1 MSEGYNL
8 LISAG
13 VQRCLAEYD
22 VRSAGVVDRKMRLR
36 TGIHELDEMLCG
48 GFLPGDA
55 VLLAGGAGTG
65 KTTLALQHLVNGAT
79 QFGENGIYVTFE
91 QLPNQIYRDSQS
103 LGWDIRK
110 LEDENKFRLICTSP
124 NILLE
129 DSGGESILSEPIKEI
144 HARRIVVD
152 SLSHLAMYTGHAEL
166 RRELYRLIMLLKAKG
181 LGSLLIWESGDSSD
195 PSKALPDG
203 GISFLVDSIVS
214 LKHVE
219 IESTV
224 RKALVVWKMRGSDH
238 DKRLRQY
245 EITLHGIEVSAPFLN
260 YEGLL
265 TGSPRRSMTEEAAN
279 NWAMAFAKNK
289 QKHS

>member
-1 MSEGYNL
+1 M
-8 LISAG
+8 
-13 VQRCLAEYD
+13 AEYD

>member
-1 MSEGYNL
+1 MADRVRGRVAGKDRSE
-8 LISAG
+8 
-13 VQRCLAEYD
+13 
-22 VRSAGVVDRKMRLR
+22 KMRLR
-36 TGIHELDEMLCG
+36 TGIHELDDMLRG

-65 KTTLALQHLVNGAT
+65 KTTLAIQHLVNGAT

-110 LEDENKFRLICTSP
+110 LEDEDKFRLICTSP

-129 DSGGESILSEPIKEI
+129 NGGGENILSEPIKEI
-144 HARRIVVD
+144 NAQRIVVD
-152 SLSHLAMYTGHAEL
+152 SLSHLAMFTSHDDL

-181 LGSLLIWESGDSSD
+181 LGSLLIWENDERSD
-195 PSKALPDG
+195 QSKVLSDG
-203 GISFLVDSIVS
+203 GISFLVDCIVS
-214 LKHVE
+214 LKPVE
-219 IESTV
+219 IESTI
-224 RKALVVWKMRGSDH
+224 RNALVVWKMRGSDH

-245 EITLHGIEVSAPFLN
+245 EITSHGVEVSAPFSD

-265 TGSPRRSMTEEAAN
+265 TGSPRRSMTEDAAN

>member
-1 MSEGYNL
+1 
-8 LISAG
+8 
-13 VQRCLAEYD
+13 LAEYD

>member
-1 MSEGYNL
+1 MVTIFSYRRESSDSWPSKKFQVAGKGRSE
-8 LISAG
+8 
-13 VQRCLAEYD
+13 
-22 VRSAGVVDRKMRLR
+22 KMRQR
-36 TGIHELDEMLCG
+36 TGVNELDEMLRG

-55 VLLAGGAGTG
+55 VLLTGGAGSG

-79 QFGENGIYVTFE
+79 RFGENGIYVTFE
-91 QLPNQIYRDSQS
+91 QLPTQIYRDGQS
-103 LGWDIRK
+103 LGWDLRK

-129 DSGGESILSEPIKEI
+129 DGGGENLLSEPIKEV
-144 HARRIVVD
+144 HAQRIVVD
-152 SLSHLAMYTGHAEL
+152 SLSHLAMFTSKDDL

-181 LGSLLIWESGDSSD
+181 LGSLLIWESSGSSD
-195 PSKALPDG
+195 PSKSLPDG
-203 GISFLVDSIVS
+203 GISFLVDGIVS
-214 LKHVE
+214 LKPVE

-224 RKALVVWKMRGSDH
+224 RRALVVWKLRGSDH

-245 EITLHGIEVSAPFLN
+245 EITSHGIDVSAPFSN

-289 QKHS
+289 QTHS

>member
-1 MSEGYNL
+1 MAGRVRGRVAGKGRSE
-8 LISAG
+8 
-13 VQRCLAEYD
+13 
-22 VRSAGVVDRKMRLR
+22 KMRLR
-36 TGIHELDEMLCG
+36 TGIHELDHMVCG

-79 QFGENGIYVTFE
+79 EFGENGIYVTFE
-91 QLPNQIYRDSQS
+91 QLPDQIYRDSQS

-110 LEDENKFRLICTSP
+110 LEDEDKFRLICTSP

-129 DSGGESILSEPIKEI
+129 DSGRENILSEPIKEI
-144 HARRIVVD
+144 QAQRIVVD
-152 SLSHLAMYTGHAEL
+152 SLSHLAMYTGHDDL

-181 LGSLLIWESGDSSD
+181 LSSLLIWESSDSPD
-195 PSKALPDG
+195 QSKASPDG
-203 GISFLVDSIVS
+203 GISFLVDAIVS
-214 LKHVE
+214 LKQVE

-245 EITLHGIEVSAPFLN
+245 EITSQGIEVSAPFSN

-265 TGSPRRSMTEEAAN
+265 TGSPRRSMTEEAAD

>member
-1 MSEGYNL
+1 M
-8 LISAG
+8 AG
-13 VQRCLAEYD
+13 R
-22 VRSAGVVDRKMRLR
+22 VRGQVAGNGRSVKMRQR
-36 TGIHELDEMLCG
+36 TGVNELDEMLCG
-48 GFLPGDA
+48 GFLLGDA

-129 DSGGESILSEPIKEI
+129 DSGGENILSEPIKEI
-144 HARRIVVD
+144 HAQRIVVD
-152 SLSHLAMYTGHAEL
+152 SLSHLAMHTGHDEL
-166 RRELYRLIMLLKAKG
+166 RRELYRLIMLLKARG
-181 LGSLLIWESGDSSD
+181 LGSLLIWESSDSSD

-245 EITLHGIEVSAPFLN
+245 EITSHGIEVSAPFAN

>member
-1 MSEGYNL
+1 MAGRVRGLVAGKGRSE
-8 LISAG
+8 
-13 VQRCLAEYD
+13 
-22 VRSAGVVDRKMRLR
+22 KMRLR
-36 TGIHELDEMLCG
+36 TGIQELDDMLRG

-65 KTTLALQHLVNGAT
+65 KTTLAIQHLVNGAT

-110 LEDENKFRLICTSP
+110 LEDEDKFRLICTSP

-129 DSGGESILSEPIKEI
+129 DSGGENILSEPIKEI
-144 HARRIVVD
+144 HAQRIVVD
-152 SLSHLAMYTGHAEL
+152 SLSHLAMFTSHDDL

-195 PSKALPDG
+195 QSKALPDG

-245 EITLHGIEVSAPFLN
+245 EITSNGIEVSAPFSN

-265 TGSPRRSMTEEAAN
+265 TGSPRRSVTEDAAN

>member
-1 MSEGYNL
+1 MPARAGRVRGRVARKGRSE
-8 LISAG
+8 
-13 VQRCLAEYD
+13 
-22 VRSAGVVDRKMRLR
+22 KMRLR
-36 TGIHELDEMLCG
+36 TGIHELDDMLRG

-55 VLLAGGAGTG
+55 VLLAGRAGTG
-65 KTTLALQHLVNGAT
+65 KTTLAIQQLVNGAT
-79 QFGENGIYVTFE
+79 QFGENGIYVTFG

-110 LEDENKFRLICTSP
+110 LEDEDKFRLICTSP

-129 DSGGESILSEPIKEI
+129 DSGGENILSEPIKEI
-144 HARRIVVD
+144 HAQRIVVD
-152 SLSHLAMYTGHAEL
+152 SLSHLAMFTSHDDL

-195 PSKALPDG
+195 QSKALPDG

-245 EITLHGIEVSAPFLN
+245 EITSNGIEVSAPFSN

-265 TGSPRRSMTEEAAN
+265 TGSPRRSVTEDAAN

>member
-1 MSEGYNL
+1 
-8 LISAG
+8 
-13 VQRCLAEYD
+13 
-22 VRSAGVVDRKMRLR
+22 MRLR
-36 TGIHELDEMLCG
+36 TGIHELDDMLRG

-55 VLLAGGAGTG
+55 VLLAGRAGTG
-65 KTTLALQHLVNGAT
+65 KTTLAIQQLVNGAT

-110 LEDENKFRLICTSP
+110 LEDEDKFRLICTSP

-129 DSGGESILSEPIKEI
+129 NGGGENILSEPIKEI
-144 HARRIVVD
+144 NAQRIVVD
-152 SLSHLAMYTGHAEL
+152 SLSHLAMFTSHDDL

-181 LGSLLIWESGDSSD
+181 LGSLLIWENDERSD
-195 PSKALPDG
+195 QSKALADR
-203 GISFLVDSIVS
+203 GISFLVDCIVS
-214 LKHVE
+214 LKPVE

-245 EITLHGIEVSAPFLN
+245 EITSHGIEVSAPFTN

-265 TGSPRRSMTEEAAN
+265 TGSPRRRSVTEDAAN

>member
-1 MSEGYNL
+1 
-8 LISAG
+8 
-13 VQRCLAEYD
+13 
-22 VRSAGVVDRKMRLR
+22 MRQR
-36 TGIHELDEMLCG
+36 TGVNELDEMLCG
-48 GFLPGDA
+48 GFLLGDA

-129 DSGGESILSEPIKEI
+129 DSGGENILSEPIKEI
-144 HARRIVVD
+144 HAQRIVVD
-152 SLSHLAMYTGHAEL
+152 SLSHLAMHTGHDEL
-166 RRELYRLIMLLKAKG
+166 RRELYRLIMLLKARG
-181 LGSLLIWESGDSSD
+181 LGSLLIWESSDSSD

-245 EITLHGIEVSAPFLN
+245 EITSHGIEVSAPFAN

>member
-1 MSEGYNL
+1 
-8 LISAG
+8 
-13 VQRCLAEYD
+13 
-22 VRSAGVVDRKMRLR
+22 MRQR
-36 TGIHELDEMLCG
+36 TGVNELDEMLCG
-48 GFLPGDA
+48 GFLLGDA

-79 QFGENGIYVTFE
+79 QFGENGIYETFE

-129 DSGGESILSEPIKEI
+129 DSGGENILSEPIKEI
-144 HARRIVVD
+144 HAQRIVVD
-152 SLSHLAMYTGHAEL
+152 SLSHLAMHTGHDEL
-166 RRELYRLIMLLKAKG
+166 RRELYRLIMLLKARG
-181 LGSLLIWESGDSSD
+181 LGSLLIWESSDSSD

-245 EITLHGIEVSAPFLN
+245 EIASHGIEVSAPFSN

>member
-1 MSEGYNL
+1 MAGRVRGRVAGKGRSE
-8 LISAG
+8 
-13 VQRCLAEYD
+13 
-22 VRSAGVVDRKMRLR
+22 KMRLR
-36 TGIHELDEMLCG
+36 TGIHELDDMLRG

-65 KTTLALQHLVNGAT
+65 KTTLAIQHLVNGAT

-91 QLPNQIYRDSQS
+91 QLPDQIYRDSQS

-110 LEDENKFRLICTSP
+110 LEDEDKFRLICTSP

-129 DSGGESILSEPIKEI
+129 DSGRENILSEPIKEI
-144 HARRIVVD
+144 QAQRIVVD
-152 SLSHLAMYTGHAEL
+152 SLSHLAMYTGHDDL

-181 LGSLLIWESGDSSD
+181 LSSLLIWESSDSPD
-195 PSKALPDG
+195 QSKASPDG
-203 GISFLVDSIVS
+203 GISFLVDAIVS
-214 LKHVE
+214 LKQVE

-279 NWAMAFAKNK
+279 NWTMAFAKNK